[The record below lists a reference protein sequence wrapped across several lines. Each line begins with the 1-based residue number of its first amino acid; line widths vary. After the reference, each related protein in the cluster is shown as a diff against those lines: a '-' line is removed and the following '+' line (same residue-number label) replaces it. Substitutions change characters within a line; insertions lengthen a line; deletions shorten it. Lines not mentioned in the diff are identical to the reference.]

1 LSHKTKAAERK
12 IKGAL
17 GIVGSLFTLS
27 GTILLFAVMVQK
39 SDAQAVAREIGTATE
54 QMEKQPVGIKGAELF
69 IQDLKKIDPRY
80 APVTVKRALKDYID
94 ALEQGLTD
102 FKTGNQTKADDA
114 KIGETSDKLK
124 ET

>member
-1 LSHKTKAAERK
+1 M
-12 IKGAL
+12 KGTL
-17 GIVGSLFTLS
+17 GILGSLFTLS

-39 SDAQAVAREIGTATE
+39 SDTQAVSREIGTATE
-54 QMEKQPVGIKGAELF
+54 RMEKQPVGIKRAELF

-102 FKTGNQTKADDA
+102 FKAGNQTKADDA

-124 ET
+124 ETLKEQGS